1 MNDKQQG
8 IQSVDAAMR
17 VLVALAKSNHAMSLK
32 QIAQSADM
40 TASNTHRYMVSFAR
54 ANLVTQQAETGHYD
68 LGPFA
73 LQLGLAAMVRM
84 DAIAVATK
92 VMAELLEEIDLPVTL
107 AVWTPDGPVMIRW
120 MDASQPVTVN
130 IKTGSRSPLLVSA
143 SGRIFL
149 AYEAEERTRALLA
162 TELRL
167 RRARKETELISLN
180 EVNLL
185 KEEVRRHGLGRS
197 LGIRVSG
204 INALGAP
211 IFDATGKLALTLSS
225 VGLANAFDTSYDG
238 NVAKAVK
245 AAAAR
250 ASVLLGYRV
259 PHEKEASSAKRPRVQ

>member
-1 MNDKQQG
+1 
-8 IQSVDAAMR
+8 MR

-162 TELRL
+162 TELRG

-250 ASVLLGYRV
+250 ASALLGYRV
-259 PHEKEASSAKRPRVQ
+259 PHEKEASSAKRPSVQ